1 MQVLIVDDSYA
12 AVAFLKEALEIT
24 GYEVMTAGNGVEALR
39 ILREGSCQLVV
50 CDWEMPEMDGLEF
63 CEAVRSEDLGRYI
76 YTILLTAK
84 EGTENVVRGLTAGAD
99 DFITKPYDL
108 SELTGR
114 LRAGVRVL
122 AQETRD
128 LVIFAL
134 AKLAE
139 SRDPETG
146 EHLERVRNYS
156 WVLAKDLALHG
167 RCADQIDVGF
177 IRLIYI
183 TSPLHDIGKVAI
195 PDAVLLK
202 PGKLDVPE
210 FEVMKT
216 HTTHGAE
223 TLDRALE
230 RYPNARFLRMARDIA
245 AHHHERYDG
254 KGYPDGLAGDRI
266 PLSARIFALAD
277 VYDALVSRRV
287 YKPPYSH
294 DVARKIIVE
303 ERGTHFDP
311 GVVDA
316 FLRCEDHFRTISEGH
331 PVDGVGEG
339 ALPNPGFELSLSG
352 DIR

>member
-1 MQVLIVDDSYA
+1 MQILIVDDNSA
-12 AVAFLKEALEIT
+12 ALMFLKEALEIT
-24 GYEVMTAGNGVEALR
+24 GYDVLTACNGLEALN
-39 ILREGSCQLVV
+39 ILRQASCQLVV

-63 CEAVRSEDLGRYI
+63 CEAIRTEDLGRYI

-84 EGTENVVRGLTAGAD
+84 EGTENAVLGLTAGAD
-99 DFITKPYDL
+99 DFVTKPYNL
-108 SELTGR
+108 SELTVR
-114 LRAGVRVL
+114 IRAGERVL

-156 WVLAKDLALHG
+156 WILAKDLALQEAYG
-167 RCADQIDVGF
+167 PQIDVGF

-195 PDAVLLK
+195 PDRVLLK
-202 PGKLDVPE
+202 PGKLDTQE

-216 HTTHGAE
+216 HTTHGAD
-223 TLDRALE
+223 TLDLALE
-230 RYPNARFLRMARDIA
+230 RYPNAMFLRMARDIA
-245 AHHHERYDG
+245 AYHHEWYDG
-254 KGYPDGLAGDRI
+254 RGYPEKLAGDRI

-277 VYDALVSRRV
+277 VYDALVSKRV
-287 YKPPYSH
+287 YKAAFSH
-294 DVARKIIVE
+294 DKAREIILE

-311 GVVDA
+311 AVVDA
-316 FLRCEDHFRTISEGH
+316 FLRCEEHFRSIAEGRKVRYDLDA
-331 PVDGVGEG
+331 PLMENG
-339 ALPNPGFELSLSG
+339 L
-352 DIR
+352 